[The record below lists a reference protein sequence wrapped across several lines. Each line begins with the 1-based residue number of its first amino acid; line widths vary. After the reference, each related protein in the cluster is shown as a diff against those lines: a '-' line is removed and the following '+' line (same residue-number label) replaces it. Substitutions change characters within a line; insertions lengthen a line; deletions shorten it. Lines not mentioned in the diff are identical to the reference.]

1 MTWVYNGRT
10 AVNTNAPAIPTITAE
25 RNVGILGILATPK
38 TIIPA
43 IKDASDLWSRR
54 IGTLSS
60 TPLILGTKKGAIK
73 LALITAIIAGSNTTD
88 ETRVPTDLT
97 DIVNERTKI
106 FLVYVTAIHSFMP
119 S

>member
-1 MTWVYNGRT
+1 VTCVYNGRT

-38 TIIPA
+38 TTIPA
-43 IKDASDLWSRR
+43 INDASDLWSRR
-54 IGTLSS
+54 IGTESK

-73 LALITAIIAGSNTTD
+73 DADITAMIAGSNTTD
-88 ETRVPTDLT
+88 ETLVPTDL
-97 DIVNERTKI
+97 IEVNEGIR
-106 FLVYVTAIHSFMP
+106 S